1 MFTTENFGFFRYA
14 TGFCV
19 SAAILAGCGGAQA
32 PMAPA
37 RKANPFVL
45 RTSRRALRDSFDRLW
60 MTGSL
65 REVSVYAVRE
75 FTKDHG
81 DPPVHVFHNGSLIE
95 DMTLAPATRLQGDGD
110 RAADMATALRIIAAR
125 RSACLRMRK
134 EIYG

>member
-1 MFTTENFGFFRYA
+1 MFTTGDFGFFPLRDRLLRERCYFGRMRRG
-14 TGFCV
+14 T
-19 SAAILAGCGGAQA
+19 S

-45 RTSRRALRDSFDRLW
+45 KTSRRALRDSFDRLW

-95 DMTLAPATRLQGDGD
+95 DMTLATATRLQADGD
-110 RAADMATALRIIAAR
+110 RARPTWRRLFESLPRVAALV
-125 RSACLRMRK
+125 
-134 EIYG
+134 